1 MTNTHN
7 NRAKAM
13 INAEIIAIEPLPF
26 DTFKREK
33 PAKTSAVDPA
43 THTTVIIK
51 CAL

>member
-1 MTNTHN
+1 
-7 NRAKAM
+7 M